1 MLPKIFTNVSVLDFS
16 RLLPGPFASGLLARL
31 GAEVTC
37 VLPPQKDA
45 VLGDYSPFAALREG
59 KRFVTVDLK
68 TESGLA
74 EARRLA
80 AGTSILLEGFRP
92 GTMER
97 LGLGFDSLQA
107 LNPDLLYVSLV
118 GYPAGHPKYLAG
130 GHDLNFLIDSG
141 IYQLLYGEGGVQLPA
156 LQIADVMGGFYAAFQ
171 ILAAWIERM
180 KGPGSRRIEVSVM
193 ESLALMQEYRSDEA
207 AAGILPMLTGSL
219 ARYRIYKT
227 KDHRSVAVAGLE
239 PKFHAALLETL
250 GLEAR
255 PGEGEEALAGRI
267 QAVFATRDAAEWG
280 RIFAKVDACLS
291 FF

>member
-1 MLPKIFTNVSVLDFS
+1 MLPKIFSGVSVLDFS

-31 GAEVTC
+31 GAEVIC

-59 KRFVTVDLK
+59 KRFVTLDLK

-80 AGTSILLEGFRP
+80 GATSILLEGFRP

-97 LGLGFDSLQA
+97 LGLGFDTLKT
-107 LNPDLLYVSLV
+107 LNPELLYVSLV
-118 GYPAGHPKYLAG
+118 GYPADHPKYLAG
-130 GHDLNFLIDSG
+130 GHDLNFLVDSG
-141 IYQLLYGEGGVQLPA
+141 IYRLLYGEGGERLPA

-171 ILAAWIERM
+171 ILAAWIDRM
-180 KGPGSRRIEVSVM
+180 KKPGPRRLEVSVM
-193 ESLALMQEYRSDEA
+193 ESLALMQEYRNDEA
-207 AAGILPMLTGSL
+207 AAGILPMLTGGL

-227 KDHRSVAVAGLE
+227 KDGRSVAVAGLE

-250 GLEAR
+250 RIEPKAGESEA
-255 PGEGEEALAGRI
+255 ELAGRI
-267 QAVFATRDAAEWG
+267 QAAFSGKDAEEWG
-280 RIFAKVDACLS
+280 RLFANVDACLS